1 MVGFKSSIDR
11 ITVQNYKN
19 KSTYANP
26 FQNPAASI
34 VCLDLPV
41 SLRDSL
47 DPLGFPENRENR
59 DYLGFDSSVS
69 TVCTF

>member
-1 MVGFKSSIDR
+1 MDSDAV
-11 ITVQNYKN
+11 
-19 KSTYANP
+19 AL
-26 FQNPAASI
+26 FQNPATSI